1 MHVSVSGERDARPLL
16 FLHGGGVAGW
26 MWRPTTG
33 RLLPGVR
40 LLVPDLPGHGRSS
53 GEPYVSHARTVD
65 ELAGVIE
72 EATDR
77 PVTVVGFSLGAQ
89 LAVLLGA
96 NRPDLVDQVVAVSA
110 QAIPTRAPV
119 LTESVLR
126 VAAPLAR
133 YTWFATMQARELRMP
148 TSLLDDYLHTSR
160 NVSTT
165 TLTAAVGENIRFTA
179 PPEWANFPGRALV
192 LAGER
197 ERGFM
202 KDSARTLSELLPGS
216 SVEIVDG
223 CGHGIPLERPDW
235 FARRL
240 QNFVAPAR

>member
-1 MHVSVSGERDARPLL
+1 MHVSVSGERGARPLL

-26 MWRPTTG
+26 MWRPTTD
-33 RLLPGVR
+33 RLSSSAR
-40 LLVPDLPGHGRSS
+40 MIVPDLPGHGKSS
-53 GEPYVSHARTVD
+53 GEAYASHTRTVND
-65 ELAGVIE
+65 LADIIE
-72 EATDR
+72 GATDR

-96 NRPDLVDQVVAVSA
+96 RRPDLVNAIVAVSA
-110 QAIPTRAPV
+110 QAIPTRAPG
-119 LTESVLR
+119 LTVSVLR

-133 YTWFATMQARELRMP
+133 YTWFATMQARELRIP

-192 LAGER
+192 LAGAR

-202 KDSARTLSELLPGS
+202 KDSARTLGELLPGS

-240 QNFVAPAR
+240 WNFVAPAR